1 MSKRTT
7 YLGKL
12 IGLYYI
18 FVAFAM
24 MVHKAAIVDAVA
36 ALLHNA
42 AVVFVLG
49 LVALVAGLAM
59 VLAHNVWSGGVLP
72 VVVTV
77 IGWLALFKGLLFIC
91 MPAGKLADLYLNC
104 LSFERFFYLYGAFML
119 LLGIYMTYAAFRSKV
134 QS

>member
-104 LSFERFFYLYGAFML
+104 LSFERFFYFYGAFML

-134 QS
+134 QF